1 MIINNYSFTR
11 INLLPGMC
19 EENQNTNA
27 LIIHQGGALLIPS
40 LLPSYYK
47 IGIEFM
53 VKTDY
58 LSYLLI

>member
-1 MIINNYSFTR
+1 
-11 INLLPGMC
+11 MC

-27 LIIHQGGALLIPS
+27 LIMLQGGALLIPS

-47 IGIEFM
+47 IGIEFI